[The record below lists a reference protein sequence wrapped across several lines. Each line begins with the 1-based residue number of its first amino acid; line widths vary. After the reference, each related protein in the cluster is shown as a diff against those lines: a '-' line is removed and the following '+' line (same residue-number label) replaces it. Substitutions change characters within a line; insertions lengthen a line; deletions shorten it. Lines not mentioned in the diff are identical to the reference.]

1 MITGYYSHYQLNAA
15 QFNNLFENNV
25 DIKTLDL
32 LGKSA
37 ADGNLDCIDMLHNLA
52 LRHDDLG
59 KISESILFDLFSG
72 KIKGKIR
79 IDEEIQQASLKL
91 YETACDAKGKNNEDM
106 NKLYSPSKLLYIA
119 GSAMKNATQKQN
131 VSTIFRE
138 RDRPQSLHEQFDNV
152 DLWSNDRMLMTD
164 EISTAMNGLISN
176 TDNFSL
182 NFPVG
187 LIEPVNKS
195 NMLSEQIVEKMQCS
209 NILDKIEVFPINTGG
224 HWVLFALYKDETD
237 SNAKCVV
244 FNSLCELNK
253 DTRNHLIDSAKIAGV
268 SEEYIEFIN
277 GDMQGNVPNG
287 CGVFVVKVAEL
298 LSNTSERKPVDI
310 LNDFIEDFSKLSA
323 EEQMSFNIQNRRQL
337 YEHSIVDMR
346 RRAG

>member
-15 QFNNLFENNV
+15 QFNNLFADNV
-25 DIKTLDL
+25 DINNLGL

-52 LRHDDLG
+52 LRHDDVG

-72 KIKGKIR
+72 KTKGKIR

-119 GSAMKNATQKQN
+119 GSVMKNATQKQDI
-131 VSTIFRE
+131 SAIFRD
-138 RDRPQSLHEQFDNV
+138 RNRPQSLHEQFDNV

-164 EISTAMNGLISN
+164 EINTAMNGLISS

-182 NFPVG
+182 NFAVG
-187 LIEPVNKS
+187 LIEPVNKL
-195 NMLSEQIVEKMQCS
+195 NMLSEQIAEKIQCS
-209 NILDKIEVFPINTGG
+209 NTLDKTEVFPINTGG
-224 HWVLFALYKDETD
+224 HWVLFILYKDETE

-253 DTRNHLIDSAKIAGV
+253 NTRNHLIDSATIAGV
-268 SEEYIEFIN
+268 SEENIKFIN
-277 GDMQGNVPNG
+277 GDIQGNVPNG

-298 LSNTSERKPVDI
+298 ISNTSERKPVDV
-310 LNDFIEDFSKLSA
+310 LNDFIENFSKLSA
-323 EEQMSFNIQNRRQL
+323 EDQMSFNIQNRRQL

>member
-1 MITGYYSHYQLNAA
+1 MITGCYSHYQIDAE
-15 QFNNLFENNV
+15 QFNNLFEDYV

-52 LRHDDLG
+52 LRHDYVG

-72 KIKGKIR
+72 KVKGKNG

-91 YETACDAKGKNNEDM
+91 YETACAVKGKNNADM

-119 GSAMKNATQKQN
+119 GSAMKNATQKQD
-131 VSTIFRE
+131 VSNIFRE
-138 RDRPQSLHEQFDNV
+138 RDRSQSLHKLFDDA
-152 DLWSNDRMLMTD
+152 DLWSNDRMLMSD
-164 EISTAMNGLISN
+164 EISNAMNGLILN
-176 TDNFSL
+176 TDKFSL
-182 NFPVG
+182 NYPLG
-187 LIEPVNKS
+187 LIEPVSKS
-195 NMLSEQIVEKMQCS
+195 NMLSEQIVEKIQLS
-209 NILDKIEVFPINTGG
+209 NFPDKTEVFPINTGD

-237 SNAKCVV
+237 SNTKCVV
-244 FNSLCELNK
+244 FNSLSGLNE
-253 DTRNHLIDSAKIAGV
+253 DARNNLIDSAKIAGV
-268 SEEYIEFIN
+268 SEEYIKFIN
-277 GDMQGNVPNG
+277 GDMQRNVPNG

-298 LSNTSERKPVDI
+298 LSNIPERNPVDI
-310 LNDFIEDFSKLSA
+310 INDFIEDFSKSSA
-323 EEQMSFNIQNRRQL
+323 EDQMSFNIQNRRQL

>member
-1 MITGYYSHYQLNAA
+1 MITECYSHYQLNAA
-15 QFNNLFENNV
+15 QFNGLFESNV
-25 DIKTLDL
+25 DVKTLDL

-52 LRHDDLG
+52 LRHDG
-59 KISESILFDLFSG
+59 IGEISESILFDLFSG
-72 KIKGKIR
+72 KIKGKIN
-79 IDEEIQQASLKL
+79 IDEKIQQASLKL
-91 YETACDAKGKNNEDM
+91 YETACDTKGKNNADM
-106 NKLYSPSKLLYIA
+106 NKLNSPSKLLYIA
-119 GSAMKNATQKQN
+119 GSAMKNATQKQD
-131 VSTIFRE
+131 VSAIFRE

-152 DLWSNDRMLMTD
+152 DLWSNGRMLMTD

-195 NMLSEQIVEKMQCS
+195 NMLSEQIVEKMQYS
-209 NILDKIEVFPINTGG
+209 NIIDKTEVFPINTGG

-237 SNAKCVV
+237 SNSKCVV
-244 FNSLCELNK
+244 FNSLSELN
-253 DTRNHLIDSAKIAGV
+253 DVTRNHFIDSAKIAGV
-268 SEEYIEFIN
+268 SEENIEFIN
-277 GDMQGNVPNG
+277 EDMQRNVPNG

-298 LSNTSERKPVDI
+298 LSNTPERKPVDI
-310 LNDFIEDFSKLSA
+310 IKDFIEVFSKLSA
-323 EEQMSFNIQNRRQL
+323 EDQVSFNIQNRRQQ

-346 RRAG
+346 IRAG